1 MGGGGIGEIAAV
13 VGAISGLASAGSSVA
28 QVFGGSGSKTSSQAA
43 TPSSPTTTPFST
55 SSARNVSE
63 TQADILRKEQAR
75 KAAGASGTES
85 ILTGGMGALGN
96 ANTQSGAGN
105 LLGI

>member
-1 MGGGGIGEIAAV
+1 MSGGEALPIIAAIAGV
-13 VGAISGLASAGSSVA
+13 ASAGSSVVQA
-28 QVFGGSGSKTSSQAA
+28 LGSGASKAPAQAA

-96 ANTQSGAGN
+96 ASTQSGAGN

>member
-1 MGGGGIGEIAAV
+1 MSGGGIGEIAAV

-28 QVFGGSGSKTSSQAA
+28 NALGGGSKAASQTA
-43 TPSSPTTTPFST
+43 TPSSPTTTPFET

-63 TQADILRKEQAR
+63 TSADILRKEQAR
-75 KAAGASGTES
+75 KAAGASGSES
-85 ILTGGMGALGN
+85 LLTGGLGVLGN
-96 ANTQSGAGN
+96 AQTLSGASN

>member
-1 MGGGGIGEIAAV
+1 M
-13 VGAISGLASAGSSVA
+13 
-28 QVFGGSGSKTSSQAA
+28 
-43 TPSSPTTTPFST
+43 
-55 SSARNVSE
+55 SE